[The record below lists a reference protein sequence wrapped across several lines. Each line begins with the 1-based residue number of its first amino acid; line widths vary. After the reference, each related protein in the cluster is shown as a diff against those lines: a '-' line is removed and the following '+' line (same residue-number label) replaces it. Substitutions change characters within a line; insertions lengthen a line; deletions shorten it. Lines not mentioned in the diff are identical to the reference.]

1 MKFKDIRLT
10 ASTIDSLKIFMQCF
24 PAKDFWKHVFIV
36 RAFADYKLRSFDDDK
51 ANIKGTV
58 VKSFHETKFKELKAF
73 MEDRNMTI
81 PTELDEFYVA
91 NPKNF
96 EGASNFDYNN
106 NEIINIFNKI
116 RNTDTMFKDVKK
128 LDKEIMDDSCVFST
142 LQTWRT
148 IIYIC
153 HGDDNKE
160 ITSSPFLTNEKEKC
174 LYPVE
179 DRIKDKYVVET
190 RSNCGDVSIK
200 YDDYETCVYKVPHN
214 SNGYKLVRGKKCYKG
229 SHWE

>member
-1 MKFKDIRLT
+1 MKFQDIRLT

-24 PAKDFWKHVFIV
+24 PTKDFWKHVFIV
-36 RAFADYKLRSFDDDK
+36 RTFADYKLRSFDVDK
-51 ANIKGTV
+51 ASIKGTV

-81 PTELDEFYVA
+81 PTELDEFYVD
-91 NPKNF
+91 NPKKF

-128 LDKEIMDDSCVFST
+128 LDKEIMDDSGVFPT

-174 LYPVE
+174 PYPVE
-179 DRIKDKYVVET
+179 DRIK
-190 RSNCGDVSIK
+190 N
-200 YDDYETCVYKVPHN
+200 
-214 SNGYKLVRGKKCYKG
+214 
-229 SHWE
+229 